1 MARDQDLDKDSPS
14 LSEGQSQDS
23 RRPPLTHHR
32 SDDSHN
38 TSSDALSNHQ
48 HHQQRPKHKH
58 HHVGRPHGR
67 VPSSKALNRHHQPA
81 HAPRPPHRRNPSEPD
96 FARTQRPAPLTSAVH
111 RRSTS
116 EVKLS
121 QQSSATSLTKSA
133 SHSSL
138 KRNRSHA
145 EITKRNKSSDKLKR
159 TASGTGID
167 LPRHKPGKSQV
178 HFDLG
183 DDPEDEW
190 VDASGSNS
198 PYLSRKGSIVSSG
211 QSSRQGGSASNSRPA
226 TPNDAALQTAPQSS
240 PERER
245 ANHKAYLTSRLLQR
259 TPSQGAP
266 PQMTPDTV
274 QVAPAQV
281 SPGST
286 ERELHS
292 TVGSGEALTSR
303 FVDGPGSGLT
313 PAASFLQTG
322 PTSAARLDRSVRRPQ
337 SEVNLSRSTEEP
349 RSSTPTVQP
358 DDSALVPRTARRT
371 RAPPAE
377 TSRTQQKLN
386 LQRASSV
393 IEPGQAVAGL
403 GVLPGINPLI
413 GAGGSSYDGSQSRDP
428 RMTKLMERT
437 GMEYLV
443 VRRYQ
448 NPITRSLNRL
458 SKTNGAHSTRRI
470 PRPSTAVS
478 SKKSVDLP
486 LRHARNISMPD
497 ARRPNTPN
505 SARRPGTGSGGSVR
519 ASGAGSSFEGEDGR
533 RLSGSSLVDDEG
545 DGTAALLRNLWDK
558 STDLSAS
565 T

>member
-1 MARDQDLDKDSPS
+1 MARDQDQDKDSPS

-23 RRPPLTHHR
+23 RRPHLSHHR
-32 SDDSHN
+32 SDDSHH
-38 TSSDALSNHQ
+38 TSSDALSSHHHQ
-48 HHQQRPKHKH
+48 HRAKHKQ
-58 HHVGRPHGR
+58 HHVGRTHAR

-81 HAPRPPHRRNPSEPD
+81 QSARPPHRRNPSEPD
-96 FARTQRPAPLTSAVH
+96 FARVQRAAPATNSDY

-121 QQSSATSLTKSA
+121 QRSSAASLTKSV

-145 EITKRNKSSDKLKR
+145 EITKRTRSSDKLKR
-159 TASGTGID
+159 TASGIE
-167 LPRHKPGKSQV
+167 LPRHKTGKSQV

-226 TPNDAALQTAPQSS
+226 TPNDSAQHSAPLSS

-245 ANHKAYLTSRLLQR
+245 VNHKAYLTSRLLQR

-274 QVAPAQV
+274 QIAPAQI
-281 SPGST
+281 SPAST
-286 ERELHS
+286 DHEVRA

-303 FVDGPGSGLT
+303 FVDGPSSGLT
-313 PAASFLQTG
+313 PAASFLQPGT
-322 PTSAARLDRSVRRPQ
+322 TSMNRSDSSVRRPR
-337 SEVNLSRSTEEP
+337 SEANLSRSTEEP
-349 RSSTPTVQP
+349 TPSLQP

-393 IEPGQAVAGL
+393 IEPSQAAAGL

-413 GAGGSSYDGSQSRDP
+413 GAGGTGYDGGQGRDP

-448 NPITRSLNRL
+448 NPIARSLNRL
-458 SKTNGAHSTRRI
+458 SKSNGAHPSRRI
-470 PRPSTAVS
+470 PRPSTGTIS
-478 SKKSVDLP
+478 SKKPVDLP
-486 LRHARNISMPD
+486 LRHTRNVSMPD
-497 ARRPNTPN
+497 ARRPETPN

-519 ASGAGSSFEGEDGR
+519 VSGAESSLDGEDGR
-533 RLSGSSLVDDEG
+533 RLSGSSLVDEEG

-565 T
+565 TE